1 VNSLNR
7 KPFEP
12 IPSWI
17 AGKIHMTVAE
27 LERHIKL
34 ERRLSSELEQYAGQW
49 VAVRDHTVIAHAES
63 AKQLDDEL
71 RGEDPPYR
79 TFRVA
84 RGAGAT
90 LL

>member
-1 VNSLNR
+1 M
-7 KPFEP
+7 
-12 IPSWI
+12 
-17 AGKIHMTVAE
+17 HMTVAE

-34 ERRLSSELEQYAGQW
+34 ERRLASMLEQYAGQW
-49 VAVRDHTVIAHAES
+49 VAVRDHAVIAHAKT
-63 AKQLDDEL
+63 AKQLDDRL
-71 RGEDPPYR
+71 QGEDRPYR